1 MPTNNIS
8 VYENAKYWVAQYES
22 VDDLKD
28 YLDKASVIEQYAKR
42 ANDYELEINAG
53 KARVR
58 AERRC
63 GELLKEMELAKAS
76 PGNQY
81 TGKLD
86 QSNGSN
92 SPTLKEMGL
101 TGDQSSKYQQLANV
115 PEKEFEE
122 ALNAEGSIPSA
133 HGLLK
138 SRNETKRIDKD
149 CLYLWGRLVDIEKRL
164 FGRNIN
170 ALLDEMTPAMEKDS
184 TRILPLL
191 REWTGH
197 IYENKRSA
205 STDGCDHQQR
215 D

>member
-1 MPTNNIS
+1 MPTNNNIS

-63 GELLKEMELAKAS
+63 GELLKEIDKAKGGEQYHGQS
-76 PGNQY
+76 TGN
-81 TGKLD
+81 TVVPVT
-86 QSNGSN
+86 
-92 SPTLKEMGL
+92 PTLDDMGL
-101 TGDQSSKYQQLANV
+101 SKNQSSKYQQLANV

>member
-63 GELLKEMELAKAS
+63 GELLKEIEKNKG
-76 PGNQY
+76 GNPNL
-81 TGKLD
+81 TPKTDVGVEK
-86 QSNGSN
+86 
-92 SPTLKEMGL
+92 TIEEMGL
-101 TGDQSSKYQQLANV
+101 TYNQSSKYQQLANV